1 MRISDWSS
9 DVCSSD
15 LTAFARPRVVAVVRD
30 GAVGHVARAVDGEN
44 LRFIHLFNEVAQ
56 TQHDHLMRKDHHATS
71 GIMKRNRVQDRPQPE
86 NHVAPA
92 LTARWPMVEFAE
104 KLPEPGLIGKAV
116 VYACHG
122 KAIEYTEFLLPQAH
136 NRKNDV

>member
-44 LRFIHLFNEVAQ
+44 LRFIHLFNDVEQ
-56 TQHDHLMRKDHHATS
+56 TPHDHLMRKDHHATS
-71 GIMKRNRVQDRPQPE
+71 GLMKRNRVQARPQSQ
-86 NHVAPA
+86 NQGAPA
-92 LTARWPMVEFAE
+92 LSARWPVVQSPE
-104 KLPEPGLIGKAV
+104 KLQEPSLVGKDKIGRTSWR
-116 VYACHG
+116 
-122 KAIEYTEFLLPQAH
+122 ERMWE
-136 NRKNDV
+136 DW